1 MSPESGRIPERRG
14 SSFTRPSSD
23 PGSARGPVPA
33 DSQDP
38 TVIARREPV
47 PPVDFTVPLVP
58 RLPFPGEVVGHF
70 RIEEFIG
77 GGGMGR
83 VFRAT
88 DLRLERPVALKILPP
103 DQAADGETRARF
115 LNEAR
120 SAAKLVHPGFALVY
134 EAGEDNGLL
143 YIAFE
148 FIEGV
153 NLRTIVEKYGPR
165 SVPEALRIVLQVAEA
180 LAHAA
185 KLGVVHRDI
194 KPSNILLTNE
204 GTTKLIDLG
213 LARLQ
218 IPGSDRAELTASGV
232 TLGTFD
238 YISPEQAR
246 DPRTADQR
254 SDIYSLGC
262 TLFFLLTG
270 RPPYP
275 GTNVIEKL
283 LQHQA
288 EPPPDIRRLRPDV
301 PPEVA
306 RLIMRMMAKQPQDRF
321 QTAQELAAEVR
332 RILNQLALLPAG
344 KQIGPRRQVPIP
356 RWLRRHVPWV
366 VPVILLLLVGWL
378 LSVLWSTRAPED
390 LTPAEPIPQLLPP
403 GN

>member
-1 MSPESGRIPERRG
+1 MGVEGSGIPEKAG
-14 SSFTRPSSD
+14 SSVHRPGGE
-23 PGSARGPVPA
+23 PNSARGALPA

-58 RLPFPGEVVGHF
+58 RLPFPGEVVSHF

-83 VFRAT
+83 VFRAW

-103 DQAADGETRARF
+103 DQAADAETRARF

-153 NLRTIVEKYGPR
+153 NLRTIVEKQGPLGLQ
-165 SVPEALRIVLQVAEA
+165 EALRIVLQVAEA

-185 KLGVVHRDI
+185 RLGVVHRDI

-218 IPGSDRAELTASGV
+218 FPGGDRAELTASGV

-283 LQHQA
+283 LQHQG
-288 EPPPDIRRLRPDV
+288 EPPPDVRRFRPDV
-301 PPEVA
+301 PVEVA

-321 QTAQELAAEVR
+321 QTAEELAGEVR
-332 RILNQLALLPAG
+332 RILHRTSLVQADRTADAKP
-344 KQIGPRRQVPIP
+344 KVIVP
-356 RWLRRHVPWV
+356 RWVRKHLPWL
-366 VPVILLLLVGWL
+366 VPVLLLLLAGWL
-378 LSVLWSTRAPED
+378 LSVLWGTGGSEELGPT
-390 LTPAEPIPQLLPP
+390 EPIPKLLAPA
-403 GN
+403 N